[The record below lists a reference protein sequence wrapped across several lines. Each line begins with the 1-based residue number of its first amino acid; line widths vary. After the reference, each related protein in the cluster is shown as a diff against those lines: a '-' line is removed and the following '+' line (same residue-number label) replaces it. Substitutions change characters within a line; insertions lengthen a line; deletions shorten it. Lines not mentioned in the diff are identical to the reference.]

1 MLALLQPKEW
11 NETVPK
17 RVFESP
23 PMTIRFTPAQSLQL
37 WHDVALSQ
45 VKDDEPDLSV
55 RQICILL
62 TIYLEAPPHT
72 VRDLASKLNV
82 SKPVI
87 TRALDSMGKVGLV
100 TRRRDDAD
108 KRNVLIQRTVK
119 GALYLERLSD
129 LIAEKSELR

>member
-1 MLALLQPKEW
+1 MLALSVTLEW

-17 RVFESP
+17 RNFERSSHA
-23 PMTIRFTPAQSLQL
+23 MRMTPAQSLQL

-45 VKDDEPDLSV
+45 VKDDEPDLSI
-55 RQICILL
+55 RQMCILL

-72 VRDLASKLNV
+72 VRDLATKLNV

-100 TRRRDDAD
+100 TRRRDDTD

-129 LIAEKSELR
+129 LIAQKSELR

>member
-1 MLALLQPKEW
+1 VLALSAAMAW
-11 NETVPK
+11 NETLPK
-17 RVFESP
+17 RIFSKP
-23 PMTIRFTPAQSLQL
+23 LMAPRLTPAQSLQL

-45 VKDDEPDLSV
+45 IKGDEPDLSV

-72 VRDLASKLNV
+72 VRDLAAKLHV

-87 TRALDSMGKVGLV
+87 TRALDSMGKFGLV
-100 TRRRDDAD
+100 TRRRDETD

-129 LIAEKSELR
+129 VIVEKSEPK